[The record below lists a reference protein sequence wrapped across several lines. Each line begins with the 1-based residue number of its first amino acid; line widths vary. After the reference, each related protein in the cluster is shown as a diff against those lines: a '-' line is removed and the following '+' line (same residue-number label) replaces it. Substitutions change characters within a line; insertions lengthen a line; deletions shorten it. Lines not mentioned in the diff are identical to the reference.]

1 MATLKINAIRANL
14 AHSAHKILGA
24 VFVVICLAIS
34 ATYADDN
41 TSKSTQTTK
50 AKSAQNGG
58 GGTPNPN
65 PKNPS
70 TLI

>member
-1 MATLKINAIRANL
+1 MATLTTTNL
-14 AHSAHKILGA
+14 AKILGA
-24 VFVVICLAIS
+24 VFVVICLTLS

-58 GGTPNPN
+58 GERQAQIQ
-65 PKNPS
+65 KVQAF
-70 TLI
+70 

>member
-1 MATLKINAIRANL
+1 MATLTTTNL
-14 AHSAHKILGA
+14 AKILGA
-24 VFVVICLAIS
+24 VFVVICFS
-34 ATYADDN
+34 ATYADDSN

-58 GGTPNPN
+58 GERQSPN

-70 TLI
+70 NLI